1 MSIQSSFLR
10 GQAFNQQSRRARL
23 QEQALR
29 TEQEAMARRQAAFN
43 NMLGQIQDP
52 QRRAEFE
59 MVGVQGAPALIAQR
73 DEQKAAQ
80 RAAQAES
87 AAAAQERANAFM
99 SEVYRP
105 ALEQAA
111 PQFFEAQTPEERLAI
126 AGPLSRRLNIESQ
139 RVGGRGE
146 LTPEALIAEL
156 EGYVGAGRGRE
167 VNFRQQTF
175 EDSQGNLY
183 EAITDPRDPQA
194 APIYRS
200 ITPGAPPQPVGRL
213 RRPQSRT
220 VDETP
225 QAPAGGVGD
234 EDFDAEVFFF
244 GSELQNAYQS
254 AMEADPNDFGITG
267 FARGLA
273 RDIGQQVLA
282 ARGLTF
288 DELAAVARA
297 ETDEDANA
305 DAVSEF
311 FDLSGYDGDSRQL
324 ERDARL
330 LAYQAASVIARQ
342 TGRGLS
348 DRDLQQFRDALGD
361 PMRWDGNKPAYLQS
375 LEDFDRRTISRLN
388 AERRAR
394 RMPPL
399 PEGVSFI
406 DGSFEQYARSPDEF
420 RAAPPPPRRPR
431 REQGGQPDRLT
442 RDAFDSQEEYDD
454 YLDQLYEG

>member
-1 MSIQSSFLR
+1 MVISVFNTAP
-10 GQAFNQQSRRARL
+10 GFQAYQGSRRARL
-23 QEQALR
+23 QDQALR
-29 TEQEAMARRQAAFN
+29 TQNTMMQRRQDAFQDMVAGLEDPQQRAMAEAMGLDYVPFA
-43 NMLGQIQDP
+43 IEQD
-52 QRRAEFE
+52 
-59 MVGVQGAPALIAQR
+59 
-73 DEQKAAQ
+73 AAQ

-87 AAAAQERANAFM
+87 AAAARERADAFM

-111 PQFFEAQTPEERLAI
+111 PQFFQAQTPEERLAI
-126 AGPLSRRLNIESQ
+126 AVPLSRRLNIESQ

-156 EGYVGAGRGRE
+156 EGYVGAGQAGRDY
-167 VNFRQQTF
+167 NLQF
-175 EDSQGNLY
+175 EEFATPSG
-183 EAITDPRDPQA
+183 AIVRAETDPRA
-194 APIYRS
+194 APGTPPLLTYLDGSPFEGNPRS
-200 ITPGAPPQPVGRL
+200 LTRV
-213 RRPQSRT
+213 QSRT

-225 QAPAGGVGD
+225 PPPTGGTGE

-244 GSELQNAYQS
+244 GNELQNAYQS
-254 AMEADPNDFGITG
+254 AMESDPNDFGITG

-273 RDIGQQVLA
+273 RDVGQQVLA

-431 REQGGQPDRLT
+431 REQEPQQELLT
-442 RDAFDSQEEYDD
+442 RDDFDSQQEYDR
-454 YLDQLYEG
+454 YLDQRY